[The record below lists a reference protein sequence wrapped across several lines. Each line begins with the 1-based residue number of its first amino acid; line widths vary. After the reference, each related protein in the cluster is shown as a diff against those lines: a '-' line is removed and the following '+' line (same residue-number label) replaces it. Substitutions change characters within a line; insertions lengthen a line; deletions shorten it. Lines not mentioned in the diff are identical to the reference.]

1 MQNATCKMQHAKCTM
16 QHAYAFEPY
25 PGVNKL
31 PFNGV

>member
-1 MQNATCKMQHAKCTM
+1 MQHAKCKTQNATRKM
-16 QHAYAFEPY
+16 QNAYAFEPY

>member
-1 MQNATCKMQHAKCTM
+1 MQNATCKMQHATRKT
-16 QHAYAFEPY
+16 QNAYAFEPY